1 MSARGPHTA
10 AATVAESLRRH
21 ETDRVFCVAG
31 ESFLPVLDALYE
43 PEAASR
49 PGAGIEPGTGI
60 QVVTCRHEGSAGF
73 MALADAKITGRAGV
87 CLVSRGPGAANA
99 SIAVHSAWQDATP
112 LIVIVG
118 QVRQG
123 ERSLDSFQE
132 VDCPRFFGSM
142 AKAVLAVNDPATAA
156 DTVARAFRIAES
168 PTRGPV
174 IVEVPEDVIGA
185 PDPAGRPSARLAPC
199 LTEPRGDDISGIRA
213 MLARSGRPL
222 LLAGERLDSPSG
234 RAALRRVSER
244 YGLPVVTANKQQHLI
259 DNRHPHY
266 AGHLHNATQAAQLAA
281 FAESDLVLAVGT
293 RLDRVTTRRG
303 RFPAGQ
309 PLIHV
314 HDDPARL
321 GGFHA
326 PEVAVACDP
335 ALFLDRLDEAEE
347 EPPEAAD
354 RSLWIKRLHGIEEEK
369 AEWRP
374 VRAPDGV
381 VFGEVVSAL
390 DARTNGEATVIVDS
404 GTFTSWVYRYTRFG
418 ERGRLLGLTS
428 SPMGFGVPAGVAAA
442 LRARGEPVIV
452 VAGDGGF
459 LMNGTELITAVEH
472 RLPLVVIVAD
482 NRSYATIRLHQER
495 EFPGRTIATD
505 LANPDFAALATAF
518 GALGLY
524 AETPEQVGAALDA
537 ALGHPGPSLVHVRTS
552 LTHTTPYRRIE
563 GATRA
568 GS

>member
-21 ETDRVFCVAG
+21 QTDRVFCVAG

-43 PEAASR
+43 PR
-49 PGAGIEPGTGI
+49 AGID
-60 QVVTCRHEGSAGF
+60 VVTCRHEGSAGF

-99 SIAVHSAWQDATP
+99 SIAVHSAWQDTTP

-118 QVRQG
+118 QVRQD
-123 ERSLDSFQE
+123 ERGRESFQE
-132 VDCPRFFGSM
+132 VDGPRFFGSM

-168 PTRGPV
+168 PTQGPV

-185 PDPAGRPSARLAPC
+185 LDPAGRPSARVAPRRA
-199 LTEPRGDDISGIRA
+199 EPHGEDIAGVRGLLR
-213 MLARSGRPL
+213 RSARPL
-222 LLAGERLDSPSG
+222 LLAGERLDSPAG
-234 RAALRRVSER
+234 RAALRRVSQR
-244 YGLPVVTANKQQHLI
+244 YGLPVITANKQQHLF

-281 FAESDLVLAVGT
+281 LGEADLVLAVGT

-303 RFPAGQ
+303 RFPCRQ
-309 PLIHV
+309 PLVHV

-321 GGFHA
+321 GAFHA

-335 ALFLDRLDEAEE
+335 ALFLQRLDEAAAD
-347 EPPEAAD
+347 EPLQAAD
-354 RSLWIKRLHGIEEEK
+354 RWLWIKRLHGIEEEK

-374 VRAPDGV
+374 VDAADGV

-390 DARTNGEATVIVDS
+390 DARTNGEATVAVDS

-459 LMNGTELITAVEH
+459 LMNGAELITAVEH

-505 LANPDFAALATAF
+505 LTNPDFAALATAF

-524 AETPEQVGAALDA
+524 AETPEQVGAALDT

-563 GATRA
+563 GGTRA